1 MVTNERQRLYALES
15 RKTRNEAKANGKVK
29 DQPEEDFEH
38 PSVVI
43 PQPNGRHKSRPS
55 TASPSP
61 FPEVDPKLQQ
71 YHYEVEERLPSE
83 GRYSTKSPIM
93 NCFGSV
99 FSRKS
104 PDTSEVRYFVNILKD
119 GERLKPRFTLT
130 PTTCPRF
137 SSLVQHIQSVM
148 DDGRGTKSIQVLGP
162 NGLVDV
168 TDQYAW
174 MEALESIKKTEWMDG
189 EVKCVVVME
198 GD

>member
-1 MVTNERQRLYALES
+1 MTNERQRLYALES
-15 RKTRNEAKANGKVK
+15 RKTRNEAKANGEIKG
-29 DQPEEDFEH
+29 QAEEDFEH
-38 PSVVI
+38 PSVVV
-43 PQPNGRHKSRPS
+43 PQSNGRHKSRPS
-55 TASPSP
+55 RASPSP
-61 FPEVDPKLQQ
+61 YPEVDPKLQQ
-71 YHYEVEERLPSE
+71 YHYEVEERLPPE
-83 GRYSTKSPIM
+83 GRYSTNSPIIY
-93 NCFGSV
+93 G
-99 FSRKS
+99 FSSAFLRKS
-104 PDTSEVRYFVNILKD
+104 PDTSEVRYFINILKD